1 MVSPYHSGP
10 LSTTTHLTKAPK
22 SSWRHCRPYQD
33 EEDDTVVTGWAPQRR
48 QINQQPGAGNPHRAI
63 QDEEEPEADQGGDGA
78 GQGGDGADQGGDGAD
93 QGGDGA
99 DQGGDGADRGGNGA
113 ERGVEEE
120 EEEQPEVDVEADEAG
135 RNVDEEADG
144 AGRNNLEE
152 VAGAE
157 VGDDE
162 AVEPGDEGQEM
173 AQAVE
178 DAGGGGDEGGEAGGE
193 EPPQVAYQPLRVAPQ
208 GPRKRRR
215 PPREQQLVDQ
225 GLDQTARPARAR
237 REPDHYGI
245 EKDRGPETC
254 PELQLTLS
262 APPSREITPLST
274 PAPSPDSTL
283 ELDSRPEK
291 ARNPPTWLSEDNIVP
306 KGDPGN
312 VLDAHRHWSIGG
324 GETEQGTPYPM
335 LDWTPRTGRQPPSC

>member
-33 EEDDTVVTGWAPQRR
+33 EEDDTLDTA
-48 QINQQPGAGNPHRAI
+48 QINQLQETYQEGDAA
-63 QDEEEPEADQGGDGA
+63 EEEAGA
-78 GQGGDGADQGGDGAD
+78 A
-93 QGGDGA
+93 
-99 DQGGDGADRGGNGA
+99 
-113 ERGVEEE
+113 EEE
-120 EEEQPEVDVEADEAG
+120 HPE
-135 RNVDEEADG
+135 VDEEADG
-144 AGRNNLEE
+144 AGRNNVEE
-152 VAGAE
+152 GAGAE
-157 VGDDE
+157 VGERE
-162 AVEPGDEGQEM
+162 AVETEDEGQEM
-173 AQAVE
+173 AQVVE

-193 EPPQVAYQPLRVAPQ
+193 EPPQVAYQPLRLVQQ

>member
-63 QDEEEPEADQGGDGA
+63 QEEEEPEADQGGDGA

-99 DQGGDGADRGGNGA
+99 DQGGNGA
-113 ERGVEEE
+113 ERGAGAE

-135 RNVDEEADG
+135 RNRVGEENRG
-144 AGRNNLEE
+144 KEGEH
-152 VAGAE
+152 
-157 VGDDE
+157 E
-162 AVEPGDEGQEM
+162 AVEAGDEGEEE
-173 AQAVE
+173 AQ
-178 DAGGGGDEGGEAGGE
+178 DAGDVGGGAEGE
-193 EPPQVAYQPLRVAPQ
+193 EPPQAVDHIVAYQPLRAALQ

-215 PPREQQLVDQ
+215 PPREQQLIDQ
-225 GLDQTARPARAR
+225 DALQTIAAAARPVRLR

-245 EKDRGPETC
+245 EKGRGPDTC
-254 PELQLTLS
+254 PELLLTLS

-283 ELDSRPEK
+283 ELESGPEK
-291 ARNPPTWLSEDNIVP
+291 APNPPLWLSKNNILPKKVP
-306 KGDPGN
+306 GD
-312 VLDAHRHWSIGG
+312 VLEVHRHWSIGG
-324 GETEQGTPYPM
+324 GETEQGTLYPM
-335 LDWTPRTGRQPPSC
+335 LDWTPRSERQPPSY